1 MAKRGRPGIHRD
13 AILAALATCTEP
25 MGATYAWLLTATGI
39 DRMPLK
45 ATLYKMALAGAI
57 FASPRFKNSTY
68 FLTAEARDA
77 GEPIAVAHFAALSAQ
92 VKAAALDRIRE
103 RDRARSK
110 VRTAKLAAARPPR
123 QPKPPKI
130 KAPKPP
136 KPPKAAKDKSRART
150 KVFGHRS
157 RKALKEPL
165 AKCMRP
171 DLPVITPP
179 GVKPVLYPGCPTR
192 TRYQP
197 EPGFT
202 GAWLK
207 LGVGRY
213 LEVAA

>member
-39 DRMPLK
+39 DRMLLK

-77 GEPIAVAHFAALSAQ
+77 GQPIADAHFAALSAQ
-92 VKAAALDRIRE
+92 VKAAALDRIRA
-103 RDRARSK
+103 RDRERPK

-123 QPKPPKI
+123 QPKPPKV
-130 KAPKPP
+130 KPP
-136 KPPKAAKDKSRART
+136 IGCRVYKTSGSVIAKVIRA
-150 KVFGHRS
+150 
-157 RKALKEPL
+157 
-165 AKCMRP
+165 
-171 DLPVITPP
+171 DLPIVIPA
-179 GVKPVLYPGCPTR
+179 GLQIKRVPGCPTR

-197 EPGFT
+197 EENFVGT
-202 GAWLK
+202 WLK

-213 LEVAA
+213 LEQAA